1 MVNGKFDQISKKSQ
15 NIMTMMKVLCRKGGN
30 CQYLDVIKGGNCQ
43 YLDGIKGGNCH
54 YLDGIKGGNCQ
65 YLDGIKGGNCQ
76 YLDGVHD
83 RVHFFSELRN
93 RKMAQLSD
101 NLSDVA
107 ETVFINGFM
116 FSFAI
121 ARPLR

>member
-15 NIMTMMKVLCRKGGN
+15 NIMTMMKVLCR
-30 CQYLDVIKGGNCQ
+30 
-43 YLDGIKGGNCH
+43 
-54 YLDGIKGGNCQ
+54 KGGNCQ

>member
-30 CQYLDVIKGGNCQ
+30 CQ
-43 YLDGIKGGNCH
+43 

>member
-30 CQYLDVIKGGNCQ
+30 CQYLDGIKGGNCQ
-43 YLDGIKGGNCH
+43 

>member
-15 NIMTMMKVLCRKGGN
+15 NIMTMMKVLCR
-30 CQYLDVIKGGNCQ
+30 
-43 YLDGIKGGNCH
+43 
-54 YLDGIKGGNCQ
+54 KGGNCQ

-107 ETVFINGFM
+107 EIVFINGFM

>member
-1 MVNGKFDQISKKSQ
+1 MVKGKFDQISKKSQ

-30 CQYLDVIKGGNCQ
+30 CQ
-43 YLDGIKGGNCH
+43 